1 MADDEQTSPEPVAAS
16 GRSVELTLV
25 ERIVTAVSMAL
36 RSDPAPYPGPDST
49 DGRAL
54 PPLTD
59 TVDAEALETVVSD
72 LDDGEIRLR
81 YAGCR
86 SPSVAADA
94 SVPTRTRVR
103 GRRRGDSLLSPRRK
117 RRGRSWPR
125 GLCRSASGPA
135 RYRRTVPGYSRISP
149 TAKFDF
155 TSDISTFTRSPTSPP
170 GTMMT

>member
-86 SPSVAADA
+86 VTIGSSGCVRANPNAGTGTPSWRQSPEPATETTRTVVAARA
-94 SVPTRTRVR
+94 VPVGER
-103 GRRRGDSLLSPRRK
+103 PR
-117 RRGRSWPR
+117 P
-125 GLCRSASGPA
+125 SASFPSRA
-135 RYRRTVPGYSRISP
+135 QETVATTASP
-149 TAKFDF
+149 YP
-155 TSDISTFTRSPTSPP
+155 RS
-170 GTMMT
+170 G